1 MKLILIVLLAFI
13 TTPSL
18 AVGSENC
25 GMMGGQC
32 RDICKPDEEI
42 LEGAFIDCGEKQECC
57 VYKSPKKEQD
67 KDTEREGQSKKQV
80 K

>member
-1 MKLILIVLLAFI
+1 MKLLLGALTILIVL
-13 TTPSL
+13 PSL

-25 GMMGGQC
+25 AMMGGQC

-57 VYKSPKKEQD
+57 VYKPTKKEQA
-67 KDTEREGQSKKQV
+67 KDTESEGQSKKQV